1 MPQEGHPMKPL
12 SFAKIDT
19 SHIRCVEDLLVRIES
34 NPHAAAEISG
44 MDPWERWV
52 LGHGMSV
59 LIEADL
65 DEWQAAALKCIVRHS
80 GPTGRIP
87 QAWLF
92 EGGPDNDLKLRE
104 LSCLNDN
111 ARKQRIKRLIDKVTK
126 LRVSLQLSWKV
137 ERSADCS
144 KTIYTAYTAIHSKRD
159 N

>member
-1 MPQEGHPMKPL
+1 MKPL
-12 SFAKIDT
+12 SFAKADT
-19 SHIRCVEDLLVRIES
+19 SGIRTVEELLVRIES

-44 MDPWERWV
+44 MDPWHRWV
-52 LGHGMSV
+52 LGHGMPA

-65 DEWQAAALKCIVRHS
+65 DEWQMAALKCIVRHS
-80 GPTGRIP
+80 VVAGRIP

-92 EGGPDNDLKLRE
+92 EGGPDNDPKLRE

-137 ERSADCS
+137 ERAADCS
-144 KTIYTAYTAIHSKRD
+144 KTIYTAHTAIHSMRD
-159 N
+159 NSARDRR

>member
-1 MPQEGHPMKPL
+1 MKPL
-12 SFAKIDT
+12 LFVKADT
-19 SHIRCVEDLLVRIES
+19 SGIRTVEELLLRIES

-44 MDPWERWV
+44 MDPWDRWV

-65 DEWQAAALKCIVRHS
+65 DEWQVAALRCIVRHS
-80 GPTGRIP
+80 ILTGRIP

-92 EGGPDNDLKLRE
+92 DGGPDNDPKLRE
-104 LSCLNDN
+104 LSCLNGN
-111 ARKQRIKRLIDKVTK
+111 ARKQRINRLIDKVTE
-126 LRVSLQLSWKV
+126 LRINLQLTWKV

-144 KTIYTAYTAIHSKRD
+144 KTIYTAHTAIHRMRE